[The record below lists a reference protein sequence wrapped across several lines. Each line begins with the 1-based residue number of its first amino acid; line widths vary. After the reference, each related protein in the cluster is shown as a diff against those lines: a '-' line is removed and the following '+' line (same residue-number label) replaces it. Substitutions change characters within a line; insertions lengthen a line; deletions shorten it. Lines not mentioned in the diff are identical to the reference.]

1 MATNNENVKLSQDYY
16 LSLLS
21 KVLENKKE
29 EREMSLDRYRRAD
42 EQMDSAEQFA
52 IMGKNAVSFLKLAS
66 DSTNDIAKV
75 AAEIKSIIFKEDSK
89 APGESS
95 MSDADKR
102 QIIDEV
108 KQMKTKKI
116 DIGNNTPDADSSDTI
131 TDLTS

>member
-1 MATNNENVKLSQDYY
+1 
-16 LSLLS
+16 
-21 KVLENKKE
+21 
-29 EREMSLDRYRRAD
+29 
-42 EQMDSAEQFA
+42 
-52 IMGKNAVSFLKLAS
+52 
-66 DSTNDIAKV
+66 
-75 AAEIKSIIFKEDSK
+75 
-89 APGESS
+89 